1 MRNGQNK
8 RMRGRNR
15 SHKSHHSGGGGGG
28 GGGHHHNPLTRV
40 YESNGPEV
48 KIRGTAHHIA
58 EKYLQLARDAQGSGD
73 PVTAENHFQHAEH
86 YLRLIA
92 AAQEQF
98 RAQNPYYQAPP
109 APGEVRDEAFDGD
122 EEDGSQAGQGQP
134 AQGQPP
140 QGPPNFGSQQ
150 GFNNPQNYN
159 NNPQPS
165 YPPREQP
172 QPYGGQQPS
181 SNYQGRPQPQHQ
193 PQQSQPY
200 SPQAQPYQPSPQPA
214 ATEASD
220 GERLPS
226 FITGAQPQSNVQNVA
241 PNGYDNQGGDRFPR
255 HRRRRHRG
263 PGGPRPDVSN
273 MPQDFR
279 GDDGPE
285 VGNS

>member
-15 SHKSHHSGGGGGG
+15 NHKSHHGGGGGG

-109 APGEVRDEAFDGD
+109 APGTITEEGFDGD
-122 EEDGSQAGQGQP
+122 EDGGQP
-134 AQGQPP
+134 AQGQPMQAQPMQGQP
-140 QGPPNFGSQQ
+140 QQPAQPNFGNQQ
-150 GFNNPQNYN
+150 GFNPPQSFQN
-159 NNPQPS
+159 QQQS

-172 QPYGGQQPS
+172 QPYGGQQPN
-181 SNYQGRPQPQHQ
+181 SNYQGRPQQHQ
-193 PQQSQPY
+193 PYNQP
-200 SPQAQPYQPSPQPA
+200 QPYQPQPA
-214 ATEASD
+214 QQPVGGGDA
-220 GERLPS
+220 GQLPS
-226 FITGAQPQSNVQNVA
+226 FITGAQPQQGAPNSG
-241 PNGYDNQGGDRFPR
+241 PNGYDNQNGDGDRYQR

-263 PGGPRPDVSN
+263 PGGPRPDLTGA
-273 MPQDFR
+273 PQDLR
-279 GDDGPE
+279 TDDGPE
-285 VGNS
+285 PGNS

>member
-15 SHKSHHSGGGGGG
+15 GHKGHHGGGGG

-98 RAQNPYYQAPP
+98 RQQNPFYQAPP
-109 APGEVRDEAFDGD
+109 APGEVRDDAFDGD
-122 EEDGSQAGQGQP
+122 DEEGGQPGQGQP
-134 AQGQPP
+134 AQQGQPNFGGQQPP
-140 QGPPNFGSQQ
+140 QN
-150 GFNNPQNYN
+150 FNNPQNYN
-159 NNPQPS
+159 NPQQP

-181 SNYQGRPQPQHQ
+181 PNYQGRPQHQPQPQQHQ
-193 PQQSQPY
+193 PYNPQPQQYQQPV
-200 SPQAQPYQPSPQPA
+200 AQPA
-214 ATEASD
+214 VADAS
-220 GERLPS
+220 GLPS
-226 FITGAQPQSNVQNVA
+226 FITGSQPQPSA
-241 PNGYDNQGGDRFPR
+241 PDFGANGHDNNPGGDRFPR

-263 PGGPRPDVSN
+263 PGGPRPDMQN
-273 MPQDFR
+273 APQDFR
-279 GDDGPE
+279 GDDGPDL
-285 VGNS
+285 GNS

>member
-1 MRNGQNK
+1 
-8 RMRGRNR
+8 MRGRNR
-15 SHKSHHSGGGGGG
+15 NHKGHHGGGGGGG

-109 APGEVRDEAFDGD
+109 APGTIAEEGFEGD
-122 EEDGSQAGQGQP
+122 EDGGQP
-134 AQGQPP
+134 AQGQSMQAQPMQAQPMQGQP
-140 QGPPNFGSQQ
+140 QQQPGQPNFGGQQ
-150 GFNNPQNYN
+150 GFNPPQNFHN
-159 NNPQPS
+159 QQQP

-172 QPYGGQQPS
+172 QPYGGHQQNPNYQNRPQQQQPY
-181 SNYQGRPQPQHQ
+181 NQP
-193 PQQSQPY
+193 
-200 SPQAQPYQPSPQPA
+200 QPYQPQPPQPPVSGGDA
-214 ATEASD
+214 
-220 GERLPS
+220 GQLPS
-226 FITGAQPQSNVQNVA
+226 FITGTQPQQSAQNSG
-241 PNGYDNQGGDRFPR
+241 PNGYDNQNGDGDRYPR

-263 PGGPRPDVSN
+263 PGGPRPDLAGT
-273 MPQDFR
+273 PQDFR
-279 GDDGPE
+279 GDDGHEP
-285 VGNS
+285 GNS

>member
-15 SHKSHHSGGGGGG
+15 NHKSHHGGGGGG

-109 APGEVRDEAFDGD
+109 APGAITEEGFEGD
-122 EEDGSQAGQGQP
+122 EDGSQPSQSQPMQGQP
-134 AQGQPP
+134 MQGQPQQP
-140 QGPPNFGSQQ
+140 GQASYGNQQ
-150 GFNNPQNYN
+150 GFNPPQNFSN
-159 NNPQPS
+159 QPP

-172 QPYGGQQPS
+172 QPYGGQQSNS
-181 SNYQGRPQPQHQ
+181 SYQGRPQQQPYNQ
-193 PQQSQPY
+193 PQPYQSQP
-200 SPQAQPYQPSPQPA
+200 AQQQPVGGGDAGQ
-214 ATEASD
+214 
-220 GERLPS
+220 LPS
-226 FITGAQPQSNVQNVA
+226 FITGAQPQQSAPNPG
-241 PNGYDNQGGDRFPR
+241 PNGYDNQNGDGDRYQR

-263 PGGPRPDVSN
+263 PGGPRPDLAGA
-273 MPQDFR
+273 PQDFR
-279 GDDGPE
+279 TEDGPE
-285 VGNS
+285 PGNS